1 MTIIEGWKSKYSSST
16 DSFTIEFEELANLM
30 ARHYY
35 DGMLHGMDGKTA
47 DIIKIGYLNLHRI
60 QEMFKLILRKDL
72 DEEEDIIKDVV
83 RRLEGIKGC
92 PD

>member
-35 DGMLHGMDGKTA
+35 DGMLDGKTA
-47 DIIKIGYLNLHRI
+47 DIIKTGYLNLHRI

-72 DEEEDIIKDVV
+72 DEAKDIINDESP
-83 RRLEGIKGC
+83 RDI
-92 PD
+92 PT

>member
-35 DGMLHGMDGKTA
+35 DEMLDGKTA
-47 DIIKIGYLNLHRI
+47 DIIKTGYLNLHRI

-72 DEEEDIIKDVV
+72 DEAKDIINDESP
-83 RRLEGIKGC
+83 RDI
-92 PD
+92 PT